1 MAPWEDH
8 DSRANIVD
16 GGLWWNVNIK
26 LIVAFAAEQIHVVK
40 APGRASGAQAAF
52 GIRDGAFP
60 LTDSEVSLK
69 ISLKRAET
77 SK

>member
-26 LIVAFAAEQIHVVK
+26 LIVAFAAGQIHVVK
-40 APGRASGAQAAF
+40 APVCAPGAQAAF

-60 LTDSEVSLK
+60 SQIVESV
-69 ISLKRAET
+69 
-77 SK
+77 